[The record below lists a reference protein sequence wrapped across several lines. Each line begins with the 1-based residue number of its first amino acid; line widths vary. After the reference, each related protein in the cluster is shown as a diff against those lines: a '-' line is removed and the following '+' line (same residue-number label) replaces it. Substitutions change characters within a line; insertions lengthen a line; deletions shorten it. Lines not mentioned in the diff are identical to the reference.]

1 MNTISRLIEHFS
13 KFPGIGP
20 RQSRR
25 FVYFLLTR
33 SNGFLEELAKLI
45 LELRNA
51 VVMCASCK
59 RFFTPERG
67 AVACAIC
74 RDDSR
79 DRSLLMVVEKD
90 VDLENVER
98 SKTFRGSYF
107 VLGGTVPI
115 LEKNPESHVRI
126 RDLKKLVEER
136 YAHAPST
143 DRQGL
148 TEIILAF
155 SLNADGENTA
165 RYVAEEIAPA
175 AAKCG
180 ARVTHLGRG
189 LSTGSE
195 LEYLDPE
202 TLRSALLNR
211 IQSTVE

>member
-1 MNTISRLIEHFS
+1 MNTISRLIEYFS

-33 SNGFLEELAKLI
+33 SNGFLEEFAKL
-45 LELRNA
+45 LLDLRKA
-51 VVMCASCK
+51 ISVCVSCR
-59 RFFTPERG
+59 RFFSPEKGG
-67 AVACAIC
+67 ATECAIC
-74 RDDSR
+74 RDESR

-98 SKTFRGSYF
+98 SKTFRGTYF
-107 VLGGTVPI
+107 VLGGSVPI
-115 LEKNPESHVRI
+115 LEKNPESRVRI
-126 RDLKKLVEER
+126 KDLKKTVE
-136 YAHAPST
+136 AHCA
-143 DRQGL
+143 RGL

-155 SLNADGENTA
+155 SANADGENTA

-175 AAKCG
+175 TMKCG
-180 ARVTHLGRG
+180 ARVTTLGRG

-202 TLRSALLNR
+202 TLKSALQNR
-211 IQSTVE
+211 TQGVT

>member
-1 MNTISRLIEHFS
+1 MNTISRLIEYFS

-33 SNGFLEELAKLI
+33 SNGFLEEFAKL
-45 LELRNA
+45 LLDLRKA
-51 VVMCASCK
+51 ISVCVSCR
-59 RFFTPERG
+59 RFFSPEKGG
-67 AVACAIC
+67 ATECTIC
-74 RDDSR
+74 RDESR

-98 SKTFRGSYF
+98 SKTFRGTYF
-107 VLGGTVPI
+107 VLGGSVPI
-115 LEKNPESHVRI
+115 LEKNPEARVRI
-126 RDLKKLVEER
+126 KDLKNRIEGR
-136 YAHAPST
+136 GA
-143 DRQGL
+143 QGL

-155 SLNADGENTA
+155 SLNPDGENTA
-165 RYVAEEIAPA
+165 RYIAEEISSA

-180 ARVTHLGRG
+180 ARVTTLGRG

-202 TLRSALLNR
+202 TLKSALANR
-211 IQSTVE
+211 TQGVA

>member
-33 SNGFLEELAKLI
+33 SNGFLEDLAKL
-45 LELRNA
+45 LLDLRNA
-51 VVMCASCK
+51 VSVCSSCK
-59 RFFTPERG
+59 RFFTTEKG
-67 AVACAIC
+67 SATACAIC
-74 RDDSR
+74 RDESR

-98 SKTFRGSYF
+98 SKTFRGTYF
-107 VLGGTVPI
+107 VLGGSVPI
-115 LEKNPESHVRI
+115 LEKNPESRVRI
-126 RDLKKLVEER
+126 KDLRKLVEESC
-136 YAHAPST
+136 AH
-143 DRQGL
+143 GL
-148 TEIILAF
+148 TEVILAF
-155 SLNADGENTA
+155 SANADGENTA

-180 ARVTHLGRG
+180 ARVTTLGRG

-195 LEYLDPE
+195 LEYLDSE
-202 TLRSALLNR
+202 TLKSALANR
-211 IQSTVE
+211 TGSSS